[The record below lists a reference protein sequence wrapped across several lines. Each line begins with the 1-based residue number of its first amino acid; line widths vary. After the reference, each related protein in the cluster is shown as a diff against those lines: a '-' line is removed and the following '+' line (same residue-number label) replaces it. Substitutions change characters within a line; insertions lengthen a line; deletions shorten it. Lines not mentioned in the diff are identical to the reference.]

1 MKRLGL
7 AAFLSV
13 LSVAFLFAMPV
24 FAGTGGIRIDPPL
37 PEESE
42 TPAVF
47 EVWVQGNAIANDLHI
62 FLVMTE
68 SSFIGLTGDVD
79 VSWEGGSVIIP
90 ETAWTPETEN
100 SKKVPPGTTN
110 GAGYTVAS
118 LKDHLDTDGPI
129 YWAFADLWDDPLDS
143 IKKTIT
149 VSLPSTNPEMLVYL
163 LGKSGRGAECDTKF
177 NIRVPPTIPGF
188 VVPEIPFGT
197 LTALLMMAAAL
208 SVVTRSRVPKF

>member
-7 AAFLSV
+7 ATFLSV
-13 LSVAFLFAMPV
+13 LSVAFLFAVPV

-37 PEESE
+37 PDGSE

-47 EVWVQGNAIANDLHI
+47 EVWVQGGAIANDPHI

-68 SSFIGLTGDVD
+68 SSFMGLTGDVE
-79 VSWEGGSVIIP
+79 VSWDGGSITIP
-90 ETAWTPETEN
+90 EAAWTSETDN
-100 SKKVPPGTTN
+100 SKKVPPGTSS

-129 YWAFADLWDDPLDS
+129 YWVFADLWDDPLDS
-143 IKKTIT
+143 TKKTLT
-149 VSLPSTNPEMLVYL
+149 VTLPSTNPEMLVYI
-163 LGKSGRGAECDTKF
+163 LGKSTGSTEFDAVFD
-177 NIRVPPTIPGF
+177 IRVPPTIPGF

-208 SVVTRSRVPKF
+208 SVVARSRVPKI